1 MSIKHK
7 KSLFPNITRDDNYH
21 KSIFYASLN
30 FHNVPLLT
38 VTGGRVPLSL
48 SMDEEQFL
56 ELLHMYFA
64 EFTASATKTQLFP
77 EIFISK
83 ILTLIL
89 L

>member
-7 KSLFPNITRDDNYH
+7 KSLFSNISRDDNYH
-21 KSIFYASLN
+21 KSIFYATLN

-38 VTGGRVPLSL
+38 ATGERVSL
-48 SMDEEQFL
+48 FVSIDEEECL
-56 ELLHMYFA
+56 ELFPTYFT
-64 EFTASATKTQLFP
+64 EFTASATNPQLFP
-77 EIFISK
+77 EIFIFK